1 MMKCPFCDEEINKI
15 TIYEGRY
22 WRITINLNQYYL
34 GRSMIILKRHIEDPL
49 ELSEDELM
57 ELISLTRI
65 LVKILKKLFQP
76 DLFNY
81 AMLGNIV
88 RHLHLHII
96 PRYKTERTFEGI
108 KFIDENWGKHY
119 YPYPQTELKWET
131 LQNLINIMR
140 NEFIKHQY
148 LNAKP

>member
-22 WRITINLNQYYL
+22 WKITLNPNQYYL
-34 GRSMIILKRHIEDPL
+34 GRSMIILKRHLEDPL
-49 ELSEDELM
+49 ELSDDELM
-57 ELISLTRI
+57 ELISLTKTF
-65 LVKILKKLFQP
+65 VKVLKKIFQP

-96 PRYKTERTFEGI
+96 PRYKTERIFEGI
-108 KFIDENWGKHY
+108 KFVDENWGKHY
-119 YPYPQTELKWET
+119 YPYPQMEIKLEI
-131 LQNLINIMR
+131 LQKIVDKIKD
-140 NEFIKHQY
+140 EFIKNFQ
-148 LNAKP
+148 